1 MIRSVMFYLNQN
13 KPSVCEA
20 VQTGVKLCRQ
30 KGIEPVFFES
40 DRRFLSE
47 ELGAEFEQAAYLPE
61 PDFAQIDMMF
71 VFGGDGTMLRA
82 LDLYVDRDIPM
93 LGINLGRLGFLLET
107 QVHEL
112 SEALDSLL
120 KGEYAIEHRMMLQV
134 EGVCEGKAIQCICDQ

>member
-30 KGIEPVFFES
+30 KGIESVFFES

-47 ELGAEFEQAAYLPE
+47 ELGAEFEQAAYLSE

-82 LDLYVDRDIPM
+82 LVCM
-93 LGINLGRLGFLLET
+93 LIEIFLCW
-107 QVHEL
+107 EL
-112 SEALDSLL
+112 ILDGSDFCWKHKFMNFPKRWFTV
-120 KGEYAIEHRMMLQV
+120 KG
-134 EGVCEGKAIQCICDQ
+134 